1 MAEHS
6 GARGTAA
13 NAVATANVGGVWGC
27 FQGLASLVRTR
38 SPELLGD
45 QLQHLPAPEV
55 FSTVLDFLPA
65 SALATLSISSSWCRR
80 FADAEEVWRQA
91 CVKTWATKQH
101 SARMRTAGGLVPST
115 RTWLSESARSS
126 PTPGSSSS
134 SSDSED
140 TWKARYIFALKDRHR
155 CRILPEEQD
164 SDSSHVD
171 MHESEHSH
179 SSVSSIPVL
188 STPMMEMDALSF
200 RTLERGA
207 GLGRRT
213 RLVASEAAAAAAGL
227 VDGRRR
233 DLPRPRF
240 LRTLRPPPPPL
251 LHFGRRFADG
261 PFLMPLPLPLA
272 AVPLP
277 TPPVV
282 PRRRHASG
290 CCLLEV
296 PSLPFL
302 LRVGPEFG
310 SNLHHALRGKAYLS
324 RVRAQARMEELQA
337 ESQFL
342 EVEPSDELNGESQFC
357 DGLRR
362 DAGSGSGSTS
372 QTEQPDWSIL
382 DEFEQD
388 WTQTLEAKTGELETG
403 ENPAETSGLALVS
416 TPTKKAPAQ
425 MVLGSPQTGEK
436 TTQTAV
442 HTLCSAGSET
452 SNEHSKEQDED
463 VQGKEKHQELSLGK
477 GDEQPLATDALNKC
491 SVKQDADQMGF
502 GTAPEE
508 HSTSEDAILT
518 LHKMQEQEDT
528 LETDEHG
535 RIEAEECQNVEKI
548 FGLVADQE
556 CFGTAPEEHSTSED
570 AILTLHTV
578 HEQED
583 TEEQNPQE
591 IGEHARKEAEEC
603 QNVEKTPGFAAGQ
616 ESFGTAPEDHYFM
629 SEDAILTL
637 HKVHK
642 QKDTEEQDPQEIDEH
657 GKDQEEAEE
666 CQNVEKTPGL
676 VADQE
681 CFGTAREEHSTSEDA
696 ILTLHTVHEQEDT
709 EEQVPQ
715 EIDEHAKDQQEAEE
729 CQNVEKTPG
738 FAAGQ
743 ESFGTAPEDHYF
755 MSEDANNL
763 KLDEV
768 REQDDMTEQE
778 TEERGDKEDDES
790 QRSMSH
796 DASFTDRGVDT
807 KQDVQGQGKGNEELV
822 GKGTVPKG
830 RKAGAVVPRAPRGST
845 GGKDRLP
852 GRPGG
857 AAGCFSD

>member
-13 NAVATANVGGVWGC
+13 NAAATANVGGVWGC

-101 SARMRTAGGLVPST
+101 SARMRT
-115 RTWLSESARSS
+115 WLSESARSS

-155 CRILPEEQD
+155 CRILPEELCWDAARDEGGRPLPRRWHLKMHLGRWVDKEVIFSPGGGTFSDFDFRVLNFRVFQEIPWRPHPGEGPDREERGLSDLGEEDEESREEEGSQEDLHVNSESDDGQMSQATNPPPEMDDELQD

-227 VDGRRR
+227 VDGASENGGDGETGDGRRR

-302 LRVGPEFG
+302 LRVG
-310 SNLHHALRGKAYLS
+310 R
-324 RVRAQARMEELQA
+324 
-337 ESQFL
+337 
-342 EVEPSDELNGESQFC
+342 
-357 DGLRR
+357 
-362 DAGSGSGSTS
+362 T
-372 QTEQPDWSIL
+372 PDWGWSL
-382 DEFEQD
+382 
-388 WTQTLEAKTGELETG
+388 
-403 ENPAETSGLALVS
+403 
-416 TPTKKAPAQ
+416 TP
-425 MVLGSPQTGEK
+425 VVEGS
-436 TTQTAV
+436 
-442 HTLCSAGSET
+442 
-452 SNEHSKEQDED
+452 
-463 VQGKEKHQELSLGK
+463 
-477 GDEQPLATDALNKC
+477 
-491 SVKQDADQMGF
+491 
-502 GTAPEE
+502 
-508 HSTSEDAILT
+508 
-518 LHKMQEQEDT
+518 
-528 LETDEHG
+528 
-535 RIEAEECQNVEKI
+535 R
-548 FGLVADQE
+548 
-556 CFGTAPEEHSTSED
+556 
-570 AILTLHTV
+570 
-578 HEQED
+578 
-583 TEEQNPQE
+583 
-591 IGEHARKEAEEC
+591 
-603 QNVEKTPGFAAGQ
+603 
-616 ESFGTAPEDHYFM
+616 
-629 SEDAILTL
+629 
-637 HKVHK
+637 
-642 QKDTEEQDPQEIDEH
+642 
-657 GKDQEEAEE
+657 
-666 CQNVEKTPGL
+666 
-676 VADQE
+676 
-681 CFGTAREEHSTSEDA
+681 
-696 ILTLHTVHEQEDT
+696 
-709 EEQVPQ
+709 
-715 EIDEHAKDQQEAEE
+715 
-729 CQNVEKTPG
+729 
-738 FAAGQ
+738 
-743 ESFGTAPEDHYF
+743 
-755 MSEDANNL
+755 
-763 KLDEV
+763 
-768 REQDDMTEQE
+768 EQE
-778 TEERGDKEDDES
+778 TIAEERPCGLS
-790 QRSMSH
+790 
-796 DASFTDRGVDT
+796 
-807 KQDVQGQGKGNEELV
+807 
-822 GKGTVPKG
+822 
-830 RKAGAVVPRAPRGST
+830 
-845 GGKDRLP
+845 
-852 GRPGG
+852 
-857 AAGCFSD
+857 